1 MKPWRTQPEPSR
13 TGQWSALYGRN
24 TLAPFTTA
32 WHDALL
38 RSAFLDVPFGRSVV
52 IGLRLNA

>member
-1 MKPWRTQPEPSR
+1 MVRP
-13 TGQWSALYGRN
+13 LYGRN

-38 RSAFLDVPFGRSVV
+38 RSAFLDVPFGRSAVT
-52 IGLRLNA
+52 GLCLNA